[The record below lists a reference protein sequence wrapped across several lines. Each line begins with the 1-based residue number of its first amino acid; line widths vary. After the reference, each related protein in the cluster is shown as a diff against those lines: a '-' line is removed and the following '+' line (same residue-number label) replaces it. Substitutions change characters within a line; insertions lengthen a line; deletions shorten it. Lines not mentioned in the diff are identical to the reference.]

1 MRGKRLIAIAGPT
14 ASGKTALSI
23 ELAGRMSGEIVSSD
37 SMMGYRGMD
46 IGTAKPT
53 IDEMQGIPHH
63 MIDVANPDENYSA
76 ARYRDDARRVIDEI
90 AARGHVPIM
99 CGGTGLYI
107 DAVTRDMS
115 FAQTPADDKLR
126 TRLEDELKAR
136 GAHAMHEQLKKVD
149 PATAARLH
157 ENDTRRVL
165 RALEIYYSTGVP
177 MSQSAERAGENR
189 ELYDL
194 TLIALNMPRERLYSR
209 INLRVDE
216 MCQRGLFE
224 EVSALLAGG
233 LARGTTAMQALGY
246 KEMAQALSGEITR
259 EEAISNLKQRTRNYA
274 KRQLSWL
281 RRDTRTI
288 WLDVNENDTAST
300 LADRAQEIIA
310 LDDKKFGLMNT
321 EEKQK

>member
-1 MRGKRLIAIAGPT
+1 
-14 ASGKTALSI
+14 
-23 ELAGRMSGEIVSSD
+23 
-37 SMMGYRGMD
+37 MMVYRGMD

-53 IDEMQGIPHH
+53 SDEMQGIPHH
-63 MIDVANPDENYSA
+63 MIDVADPDENYSA
-76 ARYRDDARRVIDEI
+76 ARYRDDARGVIEEI
-90 AARGHVPIM
+90 AARGHMPVM

-115 FAQTPADDKLR
+115 FAQTPADNKMR
-126 TRLEDELKAR
+126 MRLEDELKAQ
-136 GAHAMHEQLKKVD
+136 GAHVMHERLEKVD
-149 PATAARLH
+149 PMTAARLH

-177 MSQSAERAGENR
+177 MSQSAERVGENR
-189 ELYDL
+189 ELYNL

-209 INLRVDE
+209 INRRVDE
-216 MCQRGLFE
+216 MCARGLFD
-224 EVSALLAGG
+224 EVNALLAGG

-246 KEMAQALSGEITR
+246 KEMAQALSGEITCD
-259 EEAISNLKQRTRNYA
+259 EAIYNLKQRTRNYA

-288 WLDVNENDTAST
+288 WLSVNESDNAST

-310 LDDKKFGLMNT
+310 LDDKKFDLTNT
-321 EEKQK
+321 EEK